1 MKLPPFQALLDEH
14 RADVYR
20 FLVAT
25 VGPSDA
31 DDCFQETWISALRA
45 YPTLRRGDNLRAWLF
60 RIAQN
65 KSIDAHRARG
75 RRAVPVATVPERPTS
90 SPSDADPELWE
101 RVRDLPDQA
110 THSRVLP
117 LGARNAVRRAG
128 SAAREQRGRGTPQRP
143 RGTEAAQR
151 GVELMNDIEMTL
163 KNAALDLPTDTPELA
178 DRAEAEGLIDVAYT
192 SVDSPLGPLV
202 VAATPEGLVRVSYTE
217 FRGED
222 EVLEELAR
230 RVSPRVLEAPARLD
244 PVRRELDEYFEG
256 RRQDFEVPIDWS
268 YLAGFTREVLRATAR
283 IGFGE
288 VSTYAGV
295 AAEAGSPRAVRAA
308 GNALGANPMPVVV
321 PCHRVLRSGG
331 KLGGY
336 TGGLER
342 KEFLLRLEG
351 ALL

>member
-1 MKLPPFQALLDEH
+1 
-14 RADVYR
+14 
-20 FLVAT
+20 
-25 VGPSDA
+25 
-31 DDCFQETWISALRA
+31 
-45 YPTLRRGDNLRAWLF
+45 
-60 RIAQN
+60 
-65 KSIDAHRARG
+65 
-75 RRAVPVATVPERPTS
+75 
-90 SPSDADPELWE
+90 
-101 RVRDLPDQA
+101 
-110 THSRVLP
+110 
-117 LGARNAVRRAG
+117 
-128 SAAREQRGRGTPQRP
+128 
-143 RGTEAAQR
+143 
-151 GVELMNDIEMTL
+151 MNDIEMTL
-163 KNAALDLPTDTPELA
+163 KNAALDLPTDAPDLTS
-178 DRAEAEGLIDVAYT
+178 RAEAEGLIDVAYT

-202 VAATPEGLVRVSYTE
+202 VAATPKGLVRVSYTE

-256 RRQDFEVPIDWS
+256 RREAFDVPIDWS

-283 IGFGE
+283 IGFGD
-288 VSTYAGV
+288 VSSYAGV

-308 GNALGANPMPVVV
+308 GNALGSNPMPVVV